1 MIALSLDDDRY
12 PRRLRDL
19 RRPPSPL
26 WASGD
31 LSALEADATVA
42 IVGTRRMTPYGERV
56 ARALAESAARA
67 GAVVVS
73 GLAQGIDSTAH
84 RGALDGDGRT
94 VAVLGQ
100 GIADFA
106 ATVRGRREQLASQI
120 RSRGAIVSEYPLGAP
135 AQPWTFARRNA
146 TIAALADV
154 VVVVEAPEGSGALIT
169 ADLARQIGRPVFA
182 VAGPLGSLASA
193 GANLLIAGGDAQLL
207 ASADALIEALDL
219 KAARR
224 ENDKVDPLVARALDA
239 LAAGAV
245 HPDRLA
251 ADLGLD
257 PGAAATLV
265 ARLLIGRQASTT
277 PDGRIARA

>member
-1 MIALSLDDDRY
+1 MIDLDPDDGRY

-19 RRPPSPL
+19 ERPPSPL
-26 WASGD
+26 WVSGD
-31 LSALEADATVA
+31 LSALEADAAVA

-56 ARALAESAARA
+56 ARELAEAIARA

-84 RGALDGDGRT
+84 RGALDGNGRT

-106 ATVRGRREQLASQI
+106 ATVRGRRRELASRI
-120 RSRGAIVSEYPLGAP
+120 RCSGAIVSEYPLGAP
-135 AQPWTFARRNA
+135 AQTWTFARRNA
-146 TIAALADV
+146 TIAALADL

-169 ADLARQIGRPVFA
+169 AGLARQLGRPMFA
-182 VAGPLGSLASA
+182 VAGPLGSPASM
-193 GANLLIAGGDAQLL
+193 GANLLIARGDARLL
-207 ASADALIEALDL
+207 VSADALVAALDL
-219 KAARR
+219 APARER
-224 ENDKVDPLVARALDA
+224 GQALDPLVARALDA
-239 LAAGAV
+239 LAAGAL

-265 ARLLIGRQASTT
+265 ARLLIGRHALTT
-277 PDGRIARA
+277 PDGRIARI

>member
-1 MIALSLDDDRY
+1 MDLDPDDDRY

-19 RRPPSPL
+19 RLPPSPL
-26 WASGD
+26 WVSGD

-56 ARALAESAARA
+56 ARELAEASARA
-67 GAVVVS
+67 GALVVS
-73 GLAQGIDSTAH
+73 GLAHGIDSTSH
-84 RGALDGDGRT
+84 RGALDAGGRT

-106 ATVRGRREQLASQI
+106 ATVHGRRQQLASRI

-146 TIAALADV
+146 TIAALADL

-169 ADLARQIGRPVFA
+169 ADLARQMGRPVFA
-182 VAGPLGSLASA
+182 VAGPLGSPASA
-193 GANLLIAGGDAQLL
+193 GANLLIARGDARLL
-207 ASADALIEALDL
+207 ASADGLIAALDL
-219 KAARR
+219 EAPHERK
-224 ENDKVDPLVARALDA
+224 DQVDPLVARALEA
-239 LAAGAV
+239 LAAGAL

-257 PGAAATLV
+257 PSAAATLV
-265 ARLLIGRQASTT
+265 ARLLIGRHALTT
-277 PDGRIARA
+277 PDGRIART